1 MCTDNVAF
9 CFFFQD
15 GAQPGREEAEED
27 EEEEDDD
34 DNRDVLYEA
43 DVMQDQ
49 RILDVDDVRVFSGS
63 KVVPGKGGRLR
74 IVNPFAFSGVDDEGY
89 QLQKPD
95 KLKKKLKRIM
105 AFELSKKDVM
115 PDERANA
122 VSKRMISL
130 EKKEMINKDSYL

>member
-15 GAQPGREEAEED
+15 GAQPGGEEAEED
-27 EEEEDDD
+27 EEEEDD

-122 VSKRMISL
+122 VS
-130 EKKEMINKDSYL
+130 